1 MRQIA
6 LFTTDWNYELVGET
20 LRGVSAYLRLH
31 PEVNVR
37 VFDCFSIDEEDL
49 EDLSLYEIYQL
60 ADLDQYDGAIVQTH
74 QIVVKDVA
82 RRLER
87 RLKAKGI
94 PSVTVGVPLGEMPQV
109 RSNDHES
116 FYRITEH
123 LIRTHGVK
131 SLWFLKGPEQYDEG
145 EQSEPRQRRLGFQ
158 DACRDFGIP
167 EENIRFL
174 EGNWKTYAGEEAGR
188 QIAAAEK
195 RPEALVCVNDD
206 MALGAISALK
216 EAGLNVPEDILVTGY
231 DGIFS
236 ASLCTPRLATVDR
249 SFRDV
254 GFQAMET
261 VMAMVEGK
269 KTDPVIY
276 HRVQPVLKGTCGCR
290 ADTEAEVYRI
300 KDQFYRQTRFLRQ
313 FYLTQDKI
321 AGAFFSAETLQDVME
336 AMEKY
341 CGIFGAD
348 DLRIYL
354 DERYYR
360 SLHGRTTEE
369 EEDRISRG
377 EYSGCFVLTADS
389 REHVSRNEEYRVVTT
404 GMSQHKPREILPAR
418 ARLSEYYPLSL
429 GRTMVG
435 VLMLRGECAAA
446 EMNLHESIV
455 NELVL
460 SLETIRQ
467 RQRQNRLTE
476 KLNDLYVTDQL
487 TGLNNR
493 AAYEEH
499 VDRLEDEI
507 RGGTADFAIAV
518 FDVNSLKEL
527 NDRYGHKKGD
537 EVIRSAAAAL
547 QSTFREGK
555 LYRIG
560 GDEFLVI
567 LESSYA
573 ELPQKLASVRGNQA
587 GFSISAGSAVYNHET
602 DREYRAV
609 FNRADTAMY
618 NDKREYYLTHAD
630 RRHAPLNGHDEL
642 GEDING
648 ENSTST
654 ENPVRFYLI
663 LHWGSNKTVKK
674 RIGK

>member
-206 MALGAISALK
+206 MALGAISALR

-276 HRVQPVLKGTCGCR
+276 HRVQPVLTGTCGCR

-321 AGAFFSAETLQDVME
+321 AGAFFSAQTLQDVME

-493 AAYEEH
+493 FGIARFGRPLF
-499 VDRLEDEI
+499 DRLTES
-507 RGGTADFAIAV
+507 GQAV
-518 FDVNSLKEL
+518 RFLFLDIDDMKGI
-527 NDRYGHKKGD
+527 NDRHGHDGGD
-537 EVIRSAAAAL
+537 AAIRAAAEVL
-547 QSTFREGK
+547 R
-555 LYRIG
+555 RISRPGDYLMRYG
-560 GDEFLVI
+560 GDEFIAIGPVGEEI
-567 LESSYA
+567 PAGRVREELERICG
-573 ELPQKLASVRGNQA
+573 ERKLPFRLGLSMGMYIREPDSGMDLDACLQAADLKMYEAKKQKK
-587 GFSISAGSAVYNHET
+587 T
-602 DREYRAV
+602 
-609 FNRADTAMY
+609 
-618 NDKREYYLTHAD
+618 
-630 RRHAPLNGHDEL
+630 
-642 GEDING
+642 G
-648 ENSTST
+648 ENS
-654 ENPVRFYLI
+654 RR
-663 LHWGSNKTVKK
+663 G
-674 RIGK
+674 

>member
-206 MALGAISALK
+206 MALGAISALR

-276 HRVQPVLKGTCGCR
+276 HRVQPVLTGTCGCR

-321 AGAFFSAETLQDVME
+321 AGAFFSAQTLQDVME

-493 AAYEEH
+493 FGIARFGRPLF
-499 VDRLEDEI
+499 DRLTESG
-507 RGGTADFAIAV
+507 RAV
-518 FDVNSLKEL
+518 RFLFLDIDDMKGI
-527 NDRYGHKKGD
+527 NDRHGHDGGD
-537 EVIRSAAAAL
+537 AAIRAAAEVL
-547 QSTFREGK
+547 R
-555 LYRIG
+555 RISRPGDYLMRYG
-560 GDEFLVI
+560 GDEFIAIGPVGEEI
-567 LESSYA
+567 PAGRVREELERICG
-573 ELPQKLASVRGNQA
+573 ERKLPFRLGLSMGMYIREPDSGMDLDACLQA
-587 GFSISAGSAVYNHET
+587 
-602 DREYRAV
+602 
-609 FNRADTAMY
+609 ADLKMY
-618 NDKREYYLTHAD
+618 EAKKKKKT
-630 RRHAPLNGHDEL
+630 
-642 GEDING
+642 G
-648 ENSTST
+648 ENSL
-654 ENPVRFYLI
+654 R
-663 LHWGSNKTVKK
+663 G
-674 RIGK
+674 